1 MEGGLHILD
10 LALGHQTVFDQTFS
24 VKLQGGLLLA
34 NARVHRRIGEHGLV
48 ALVMTKSAI
57 AEDVD
62 DNIFVELLAE
72 FGRHFCGMNH
82 GFGIIAVHME
92 NRRFHHQSDVGGV
105 GRRARIRRRCG
116 KADLIVDHDVDRAAR
131 AVAFQARQAKAFRHH
146 ALARKGSIAVQQH
159 RHGLM
164 AIGIAELVLFGANL
178 AQHHGIDRFKVGWV
192 GGQ

>member
-1 MEGGLHILD
+1 MLQILGLHVLPAPIQPIGLVGFIGFARFKLFIQLGLKSGLHILD

-34 NARVHRRIGEHGLV
+34 DARVHRRIGEHGLV
-48 ALVMTKSAI
+48 ALVMTKAAI

-62 DNIFVELLAE
+62 NNIFVELLAE
-72 FGRHFCGMNH
+72 FCRHFCGMNH

-131 AVAFQARQAKAFRHH
+131 AVAFQP
-146 ALARKGSIAVQQH
+146 
-159 RHGLM
+159 
-164 AIGIAELVLFGANL
+164 
-178 AQHHGIDRFKVGWV
+178 
-192 GGQ
+192 